1 MLIPKFI
8 PDNPVRIK
16 PDPRRGK
23 PRPPKGP
30 PALRERDIEKRLVE
44 RVKELGGECRKVK
57 WIGRSGA
64 PDRLVMLPHR
74 PSLDTPWVFGTQSNQ
89 TIWVELKAPGKKAE
103 PHQAREHERM
113 REMGQRVEVV
123 DSFERIEEILK

>member
-1 MLIPKFI
+1 MNKVLC
-8 PDNPVRIK
+8 
-16 PDPRRGK
+16 
-23 PRPPKGP
+23 
-30 PALRERDIEKRLVE
+30 ERDIERQLVK

-64 PDRLVMLPHR
+64 PDRLVMLPWR
-74 PSLDTPWVFGTQSNQ
+74 DDSSADSGGKDQ

-113 REMGQRVEVV
+113 RKMGQRVEVV